1 MALDDCSSAGK
12 LGGGDRVC
20 EVSGVW
26 PGQARSDGA
35 ALAPSSRLVC
45 CLPVLPH
52 SSTHCLTLGSVVT
65 PRSRGEQGDGI
76 CARAS
81 G

>member
-1 MALDDCSSAGK
+1 MAPDDCSSAGK
-12 LGGGDRVC
+12 FGDGDRVC
-20 EVSGVW
+20 EVSGDW
-26 PGQARSDGA
+26 PSQARSDEA
-35 ALAPSSRLVC
+35 ALVPSSRLVC

-52 SSTHCLTLGSVVT
+52 SSTHCLTLGSVVIL
-65 PRSRGEQGDGI
+65 RSRDEQGDGI